1 MTYTLT
7 SDESKVAECGSIDY
21 SKFTDS
27 SLGWYNIE
35 LIKYSDSHPQFFAN
49 EEGVSFIVQ
58 DVLDLGYSKDQAK
71 TIVESLITKG
81 VLVDTPW
88 TLADMQSY
96 ETSELN
102 PYLQTLL
109 SKLETIDGNWMYF
122 LSQSYINYI
131 AGKT

>member
-7 SDESKVAECGSIDY
+7 ADESKVAQCGSIDY
-21 SKFTDS
+21 SKFTDP

-35 LIKYSDSHPQFFAN
+35 LIKYADNYPQFFAN

-58 DVLDLGYSKDQAK
+58 DVLDLGYTKAQAK
-71 TIVESLITKG
+71 TIIESLTTKG
-81 VLVDTPW
+81 VLINTPW

-109 SKLETIDGNWMYF
+109 GKLETIDGNWMYF
-122 LSQSYINYI
+122 LSEPYINHI
-131 AGKT
+131 AAQ

>member
-7 SDESKVAECGSIDY
+7 SDESKVAQCGSIDY
-21 SKFTDS
+21 SKFTDP

-35 LIKYSDSHPQFFAN
+35 LIKYADNYPQFFAN

-58 DVLDLGYSKDQAK
+58 DVLDLGYTKAQAK
-71 TIVESLITKG
+71 TIIESLTTKG
-81 VLVDTPW
+81 VLINTPW

-109 SKLETIDGNWMYF
+109 GKLETIDGNWMYF
-122 LSQSYINYI
+122 LSEPYINHI
-131 AGKT
+131 AAQ